1 MPRSGD
7 RELGMDRSITRR
19 DLFHGA
25 AALTVGL
32 LAGGGAR
39 PAGAQEPTPVGGPA
53 GAPAAAPSS
62 GPAGT
67 STAYPPQL
75 TGLRG
80 SHRGSFEVAHAVA
93 LDGKTDWG
101 PVLDTGEPT
110 YDLVVVGAG
119 VSGLAAAWFYRKA
132 APDARILLLDNHDD
146 FGGHAKRNE
155 FEVAG
160 RTLLGHGGSQ
170 TIEAPS
176 RYSKVAKGLLAD
188 LGIDLERFT
197 TAYDQSFFQRHGL
210 AGAIYFDA
218 DSFGQDRVVRHHSPS
233 LQAWI
238 PVDGAVPPTAD
249 AVASF
254 PIDEEARRQIGSLYS
269 GEAGKRFPQWRSWK
283 LVELSYPE
291 LLARVGVD
299 HPQALKYF
307 DGMPAPLACVGIDA
321 IPAAYAAYFG
331 LPSPD
336 GPQAAD
342 LGEPYIHHFPDGN
355 ASVARLL
362 VRRLIPS
369 AVPGATMEDV
379 VTARARYNRL
389 DVDGEPARLRLDST
403 VVRVAHD
410 GAPSTAREVDVVYVR
425 GGRAERVRAR
435 RCVMACYNMVIPF
448 LCPDVPPAQRDAL
461 RKLVKSPLVYTNV
474 ALANWRAFQKLGI
487 GAVYSPGRW
496 HHYAYLDF
504 PVSLGDYAFSA
515 GPDQPIVVHMDWEPR
530 SPGQPA
536 HDQHREG
543 RRALLRT
550 SFEEIEREVRTH
562 LAGMLGAG
570 GFDPAADIAAL
581 TVNRWA
587 HGYAPSPTDYPNGE
601 RPHLVGRKPIGRITI
616 ANSDAGARAYLDC
629 AIDEAWRAVNEL
641 PS

>member
-1 MPRSGD
+1 MSRWND
-7 RELGMDRSITRR
+7 HDLGMDRPITRR

-25 AALTVGL
+25 AVVSLGL
-32 LAGGGAR
+32 FATGNR
-39 PAGAQEPTPVGGPA
+39 PATAATATPVPA
-53 GAPAAAPSS
+53 
-62 GPAGT
+62 T
-67 STAYPPQL
+67 TYPPAL

-80 SHRGSFEVAHAVA
+80 SHRGSFETAHALA

-101 PVLDTGEPT
+101 PVLDNAEPT

-119 VSGLAAAWFYRKA
+119 ISGLAAAWFYRKA
-132 APDARILLLDNHDD
+132 APRARILLLDNHDD

-176 RYSKVAKGLLAD
+176 RYSQTAKGLLRD

-197 TAYDQSFFQRHGL
+197 TAYDQSFYRRHGL
-210 AGAIYFDA
+210 AATIYFDA
-218 DSFGQDRVVRHHSPS
+218 DSFGVDRVVRHRSRS
-233 LQAWI
+233 LEAWI
-238 PVDGAVPPTAD
+238 PVDGSAPPTAD

-254 PIDEEARRQIGSLYS
+254 PIDEAARRQIHSLYS
-269 GEAGKRFPQWRSWK
+269 GEAGQRFPEWRKWN
-283 LVELSYPE
+283 LVQLSYVE
-291 LLARVGVD
+291 LLARLGVD

-307 DGMPAPLACVGIDA
+307 DGMPAPLACVGIDV
-321 IPAAYAAYFG
+321 IPAAYAGYFG

-336 GPQAAD
+336 GPQGAD

-362 VRRLIPS
+362 VRRLIPD
-369 AVPGATMEDV
+369 ALPGTTMEDV
-379 VTARARYNRL
+379 VTSRARYDRL
-389 DVDGEPARLRLDST
+389 DVDGAPTRLRLSST

-410 GAPSTAREVDVVYVR
+410 GPPATAKEIAIVYVR

-448 LCPDVPPAQRDAL
+448 LCPDVPPQQGEAL

-474 ALANWRAFQKLGI
+474 ALANWRAFEKLGI

-504 PVSLGDYAFSA
+504 PVSLGDYSYSTA
-515 GPDQPIVVHMDWEPR
+515 PDQPIVVHMDWEPR
-530 SPGQPA
+530 RPGLPA
-536 HDQHREG
+536 PDQHRQG
-543 RRALLRT
+543 RRTLLET
-550 SFEEIEREVRTH
+550 KFEDIEREVRAH

-570 GFDPAADIAAL
+570 GFDPAKDIAAL

-587 HGYAPSPTDYPNGE
+587 HGYAAGE
-601 RPHLVGRKPIGRITI
+601 EEFPQGEAPHLAGRKPIGRITI

-641 PS
+641 PG

>member
-1 MPRSGD
+1 MSRRSD
-7 RELGMDRSITRR
+7 HELGMDRQITRR

-25 AALTVGL
+25 AVVGAGL
-32 LAGGGAR
+32 FTARTLPVAGGGQTERSGAATR
-39 PAGAQEPTPVGGPA
+39 PT
-53 GAPAAAPSS
+53 
-62 GPAGT
+62 
-67 STAYPPQL
+67 TAYPPAL

-80 SHRGSFEVAHAVA
+80 SHRGSFETAHALA
-93 LDGKTDWG
+93 LDGKSDWG
-101 PVLDTGEPT
+101 PVLDTAEPI
-110 YDLVVVGAG
+110 YDLVIVGAG

-155 FEVAG
+155 FVVAG

-170 TIEAPS
+170 TMEAPS
-176 RYSKVAKGLLAD
+176 RYSDTAKGLLRD

-197 TAYDQSFFQRHGL
+197 TAYDQSFYRRHGL

-218 DSFGQDRVVRHHSPS
+218 DTFGVDRVVRHRSPS
-233 LQAWI
+233 LEAWI
-238 PVDGAVPPTAD
+238 PVSGEVPPTAD

-254 PIDEEARRQIGSLYS
+254 PIDEEARRQIHSLYS
-269 GEAGKRFPQWRSWK
+269 GEAGRRFPEWRTWN
-283 LVELSYPE
+283 LVQLSYVE
-291 LLARVGVD
+291 LLARLGVD

-321 IPAAYAAYFG
+321 IPAAYAGYFG

-336 GPQAAD
+336 GPRGAD

-362 VRRLIPS
+362 VRRLIPG
-369 AVPGATMEDV
+369 AIPGSTMEDV
-379 VTARARYNRL
+379 VTARARLRAARRRWRADPTPPLEHGRSASPTTVRPRPRGNR
-389 DVDGEPARLRLDST
+389 DGLRPQ
-403 VVRVAHD
+403 R
-410 GAPSTAREVDVVYVR
+410 PS
-425 GGRAERVRAR
+425 RAR
-435 RCVMACYNMVIPF
+435 ARAP
-448 LCPDVPPAQRDAL
+448 LRHGLLQHGHPVPLPRRPRAAGRGAAQAGE
-461 RKLVKSPLVYTNV
+461 V
-474 ALANWRAFQKLGI
+474 AAGLHQRRADNWRAFEKLGV

-504 PVSLGDYAFSA
+504 PVSLGDYSYSSA
-515 GPDQPIVVHMDWEPR
+515 PDQPIVVHMDWEPR
-530 SPGQPA
+530 RPGLPA
-536 HDQHREG
+536 PEQHRQG
-543 RRALLRT
+543 RRTLLKT
-550 SFEEIEREVRTH
+550 KFEDIEREVRAH

-570 GFDPAADIAAL
+570 GFDPAKDIAAL

-587 HGYAPSPTDYPNGE
+587 HGYAAGE
-601 RPHLVGRKPIGRITI
+601 EEFPEGEAPHLAGRKPIGRITI

-641 PS
+641 PG

>member
-1 MPRSGD
+1 MSRWSD
-7 RELGMDRSITRR
+7 RELGMDRPITRR

-25 AALTVGL
+25 AVVSLGL
-32 LAGGGAR
+32 FATGNR
-39 PAGAQEPTPVGGPA
+39 PTAGATATPSA
-53 GAPAAAPSS
+53 
-62 GPAGT
+62 
-67 STAYPPQL
+67 TAYPPAL

-80 SHRGSFEVAHAVA
+80 SHRGSFETAHALA

-101 PVLDTGEPT
+101 TVIDTAEPT

-132 APDARILLLDNHDD
+132 APQARILLLDNHDD

-170 TIEAPS
+170 TMEAPS
-176 RYSKVAKGLLAD
+176 RYSELAKGLLAD
-188 LGIDLERFT
+188 LGIDLARFT
-197 TAYDQSFFQRHGL
+197 PPSTRLLPPPHL

-218 DSFGQDRVVRHHSPS
+218 DTFGVDRVVRHQSPGRS
-233 LQAWI
+233 SRGSRSTPQRRRRL
-238 PVDGAVPPTAD
+238 D

-254 PIDEEARRQIGSLYS
+254 PIDEEARRQIQSLYT
-269 GEAGKRFPQWRSWK
+269 GEAGRRLPG
-283 LVELSYPE
+283 LEVVELAQTLYASCSRE
-291 LLARVGVD
+291 SASIIRRLC
-299 HPQALKYF
+299 KYF
-307 DGMPAPLACVGIDA
+307 DGIPAPLACVGIDA
-321 IPAAYAAYFG
+321 IPAAYAGYFG
-331 LPSPD
+331 LPASRRSQGAPPTSASLHPSLPRRQRVGGAPAGATPRSPTR
-336 GPQAAD
+336 
-342 LGEPYIHHFPDGN
+342 FPE
-355 ASVARLL
+355 R
-362 VRRLIPS
+362 
-369 AVPGATMEDV
+369 TMEDV
-379 VTARARYNRL
+379 VTARADYDRL
-389 DVDGEPARLRLDST
+389 DVDGAPTRLRLSST

-410 GAPSTAREVDVVYVR
+410 GPPASATEVEVIYVR
-425 GGRAERVRAR
+425 GGRTERVRAR

-448 LCPDVPPAQRDAL
+448 LCPDVPAQQAEAL

-474 ALANWRAFQKLGI
+474 ALTNWRAFEKLGI

-504 PVSLGDYAFSA
+504 PVSLGDYSYSSA
-515 GPDQPIVVHMDWEPR
+515 PDQPIVVHMDWEPR
-530 SPGQPA
+530 SPGKPT
-536 HDQHREG
+536 HEQHREG
-543 RRALLRT
+543 RRTLLKT
-550 SFEEIEREVRTH
+550 KFEDIEREVRAH

-587 HGYAPSPTDYPNGE
+587 HGYAPSPEEFADGGSP
-601 RPHLVGRKPIGRITI
+601 PHLTGRKPIGRITI

-641 PS
+641 PG